1 MNLRV
6 GYSVWLFSIE
16 RYVSSKELRL
26 VNDSPDR
33 FYDISPSCK
42 VGLSSSRPA
51 SHLQRHTHTL

>member
-1 MNLRV
+1 MF
-6 GYSVWLFSIE
+6 YFSIE

-42 VGLSSSRPA
+42 VLHCTVHSEA
-51 SHLQRHTHTL
+51 E